1 MPSFD
6 NEVIESLM
14 QNGDSREAAEEKL
27 KATKEVLR
35 KADALME
42 TEMIK
47 GVLSSKGD
55 TSIVPGL
62 IQQIADKINASSSSS
77 QSPSPNKR
85 SFDETGYDS
94 EGEDWST
101 LPGATALTSVSKKA
115 KSMIEKGGKSKK
127 RSNRRRN
134 RRSTRRRRY

>member
-1 MPSFD
+1 MSFD

-62 IQQIADKINASSSSS
+62 IQQIADKLNASSYS
-77 QSPSPNKR
+77 NKR

-94 EGEDWST
+94 EGEDWSN

-115 KSMIEKGGKSKK
+115 KSMIEKGGKSKRRNK
-127 RSNRRRN
+127 RRN
-134 RRSTRRRRY
+134 RRTKRRRH

>member
-47 GVLSSKGD
+47 GVLSSNGD

-62 IQQIADKINASSSSS
+62 IQQIADKLNASSSS
-77 QSPSPNKR
+77 NKR

-115 KSMIEKGGKSKK
+115 KSMIEKGGKSRRRNK
-127 RSNRRRN
+127 RRN
-134 RRSTRRRRY
+134 RRTRRRRH

>member
-1 MPSFD
+1 MSFD

-42 TEMIK
+42 TEMIR
-47 GVLSSKGD
+47 GVLRSNGD

-62 IQQIADKINASSSSS
+62 IQQIADKLNASSSSS
-77 QSPSPNKR
+77 HYKR

-101 LPGATALTSVSKKA
+101 LPGATAITSVSKKA
-115 KSMIEKGGKSKK
+115 KSMIEKGGKS
-127 RSNRRRN
+127 RRRN
-134 RRSTRRRRY
+134 KRRNKRSTRRRRH

>member
-1 MPSFD
+1 MSSFD

-77 QSPSPNKR
+77 NKR

-115 KSMIEKGGKSKK
+115 KSMIEKGGKSKR
-127 RSNRRRN
+127 RSKRRN
-134 RRSTRRRRY
+134 RRTRRRRH

>member
-1 MPSFD
+1 MSSFD

-42 TEMIK
+42 TEMIR

-62 IQQIADKINASSSSS
+62 IQQIADKLNASSSSS
-77 QSPSPNKR
+77 QNKR

-115 KSMIEKGGKSKK
+115 KSMIEKGGKSRRRNK
-127 RSNRRRN
+127 RRN
-134 RRSTRRRRY
+134 RRTRRRRH

>member
-1 MPSFD
+1 MSFD

-42 TEMIK
+42 TEMIR

-62 IQQIADKINASSSSS
+62 IQQIADKLNASSSSS
-77 QSPSPNKR
+77 PKKR

-115 KSMIEKGGKSKK
+115 KSMIEKGGKSRRHSK
-127 RSNRRRN
+127 RRNKRTKRRRH
-134 RRSTRRRRY
+134 

>member
-1 MPSFD
+1 MSSFD

-42 TEMIK
+42 TEMIR

-62 IQQIADKINASSSSS
+62 IQQIADKLNASSSS
-77 QSPSPNKR
+77 SPSPNKR

-115 KSMIEKGGKSKK
+115 KTMIEKGGKSKRRNK
-127 RSNRRRN
+127 RRN
-134 RRSTRRRRY
+134 RRSTRRRRH